1 MKINNK
7 KKDENKRNFRAN
19 LKMIIRALKLT
30 REISGK
36 PLAFSKFLSGLFDA
50 LIVFPNLY
58 LSALILNELAGARDT
73 NTLIRLAAITV
84 GVNAVLLLAKSAAQ
98 RWTNYLHA
106 IFWEQLNSAYSA
118 KLFDMDYCDVEDAEV
133 HQLLSTIRQNAN
145 WGNKGLNR
153 ITGMFSQL
161 ITGAVKIICS
171 VALAVTLF
179 TLKVPESS
187 DLAFMNSP
195 WLLAAVLIVIV
206 IAVIVPPQL
215 SAKGND
221 AINKAAPKARMGNR
235 LSTFYCG
242 WGGLS
247 EINRA
252 KDVRIYRQD
261 NLAADERVYTPGY
274 WSEIFRSEIKKVA
287 GWQSTSNAVTYLIS
301 GAVYAFVALKAL
313 GGAFGVGNVL
323 MYVGAIT
330 YLTAGI
336 GQFINLWVEMVGNNA
351 FLADT
356 FKFFDIPNK
365 MYQGTLSVEKRDD
378 FKYEIEFRDVS
389 FKYPNTDI
397 WALRHVNLKFRIGER
412 LAIVGMNGS
421 GKTTFIKL
429 LCRLYDPT
437 EGEIF
442 LNDFNIRKYD
452 YKQYMDI
459 FSVVFQDFKLLSF
472 PLGQNVAAAK
482 NYDAA
487 KAEKRL
493 DEAGFGQRL
502 SELEHGL
509 DTPLYKDFDE
519 DGVQISG
526 GEAQKIA
533 LARALY
539 KDAPFVIL
547 DEPTAALD
555 PVAEYEVYSK
565 FNTLVGSK
573 TAVFISHRLSSCRF
587 CDDIAVFDEGK
598 LVQRGSHDELLAD
611 EKGKYFELWNAQAQY
626 YR

>member
-1 MKINNK
+1 MKMK
-7 KKDENKRNFRAN
+7 KKDENKRSFIEN
-19 LKMIIRALKLT
+19 LRMILRGMKMT
-30 REISGK
+30 RTISGK

-58 LSALILNELAGARDT
+58 LSALILNELAGTRDT
-73 NTLIRLAAITV
+73 QTLIRLAIITV
-84 GVNAVLLLAKSAAQ
+84 GVNAVLLLAKDAAQ
-98 RWTNYLHA
+98 RWTNYLHS
-106 IFWEQLNSAYSA
+106 IFWEQMNSAYSG
-118 KLFDMDYCDVEDAEV
+118 KLFDMDFCDVEDAEV
-133 HQLLSTIRQNAN
+133 HQLLSTIYQNRN
-145 WGNKGLNR
+145 WGAKGLSR
-153 ITGMFSQL
+153 MTGMFSQL
-161 ITGAVKIICS
+161 TTGAVKIICS
-171 VALAVTLF
+171 VALVITLF
-179 TLKVPESS
+179 TLKVPESG

-195 WLLAAVLIVIV
+195 WLLAAVFTVLA
-206 IAVIVPPQL
+206 IAVMIPPML
-215 SAKGND
+215 SAKAND
-221 AINKAAPKARMGNR
+221 AFAKQAPKARMGNR
-235 LSTFYCG
+235 LFFFYG
-242 WGGLS
+242 GRGGLS
-247 EINRA
+247 SSERA
-252 KDVRIYRQD
+252 MDVRIYQQD
-261 NLAADERVYTPGY
+261 AFAADGRIYPAGY
-274 WSEIFRSEIKKVA
+274 WSTTFRDVIKKMA
-287 GWQSTSNAVTYLIS
+287 GWQGTSNAVTYLMS

-323 MYVGAIT
+323 MYVGAIAS
-330 YLTAGI
+330 LTAGI
-336 GQFINLWVEMVGNNA
+336 GQFVNLWVELVGNNA

-356 FKFFDIPNK
+356 FRFFDIPNK
-365 MYQGTLSVEKRDD
+365 MYQGSLSVEKRDD

-389 FKYPNTDI
+389 FKYPNTDV

-437 EGEIF
+437 EGEIY

-452 YKQYMDI
+452 YKEYMDI
-459 FSVVFQDFKLLSF
+459 FSVVFQDFKLLAF
-472 PLGQNVAAAK
+472 PLGQNVAVAK

-487 KAEKRL
+487 KAEKCL
-493 DEAGFGQRL
+493 NEAGFSQRL

-509 DTPLYKDFDE
+509 DTPLYKDFDK

-565 FNTLVGSK
+565 FNTLVGDK

-587 CDDIAVFDEGK
+587 CDDIAVFDEGQ
-598 LVQRGSHDELLAD
+598 LVQRGSHNELLAD
-611 EKGKYFELWNAQAQY
+611 EKGKYSELWNAQAQY
-626 YR
+626 YK

>member
-1 MKINNK
+1 MKKEDGNK
-7 KKDENKRNFRAN
+7 YSFIENIRMIARGM
-19 LKMIIRALKLT
+19 KMM

-58 LSALILNELAGARDT
+58 LSALILNELAGTRDT
-73 NTLIRLAAITV
+73 QTLIRLAVITV
-84 GVNAVLLLAKSAAQ
+84 GINAVLLLFKSAAQ
-98 RWTNYLHA
+98 RWTNYLHT
-106 IFWEQLNSAYSA
+106 IFWQQMNGAYSN
-118 KLFDMDYCDVEDAEV
+118 KLFDMDFCDVEDAEV
-133 HQLLSTIRQNAN
+133 HQLLSTIRQNSN
-145 WGNKGLNR
+145 WAGRGLSR
-153 ITGMFSQL
+153 LTGMFSQL

-171 VALAVTLF
+171 VVLVITLF

-187 DLAFMNSP
+187 ELAFMNSP
-195 WLLAAVLIVIV
+195 WLLAGVFAVLT
-206 IAVIVPPQL
+206 IAVIVPPML
-215 SAKGND
+215 SAKTND
-221 AINKAAPKARMGNR
+221 LFVKQAPKARMGNR
-235 LSTFYCG
+235 MFSFY
-242 WGGLS
+242 GGGMSQLA
-247 EINRA
+247 RA

-261 NLAADERVYTPGY
+261 NLSSDPRVYKPGY
-274 WSEIFRSEIKKVA
+274 WTENFRDVIKKMA
-287 GWQSTSNAVTYLIS
+287 GWNTMGNAITYLTG

-323 MYVGAIT
+323 MYVGVIT
-330 YLTAGI
+330 NLTAGV
-336 GQFINLWVEMVGNNA
+336 GQFFNLAAELWGNNP
-351 FLADT
+351 FLAEI
-356 FKFFDIPNK
+356 FHFFDIPNK
-365 MYQGTLSVEKRDD
+365 MYQGSLSVEKRDD

-389 FKYPNTDI
+389 FKYPNTDV
-397 WALRHVNLKFRIGER
+397 WALRHVSLKFRIGER

-452 YKQYMDI
+452 YKEYMDI
-459 FSVVFQDFKLLSF
+459 FSVVFQDFKLLAF
-472 PLGQNVAAAK
+472 PLGQNVAVAK
-482 NYDAA
+482 NYDAV
-487 KAEKRL
+487 KAEKCL
-493 DEAGFGQRL
+493 AEAGFSQRL
-502 SELEHGL
+502 SELEQGL
-509 DTPLYKDFDE
+509 ETPLYKDFDK

-565 FNTLVGSK
+565 FNTLVGNK

-598 LVQRGSHDELLAD
+598 LVQRGGHDALLTD

-626 YR
+626 YK

>member
-1 MKINNK
+1 MK
-7 KKDENKRNFRAN
+7 KKENKRGFIENIRMIARG
-19 LKMIIRALKLT
+19 LKMT

-73 NTLIRLAAITV
+73 RTLIRLAVITV
-84 GVNAVLLLAKSAAQ
+84 GVNAILLLAKSAAQ
-98 RWTNYLHA
+98 RWTNYLHS
-106 IFWEQLNSAYSA
+106 IFWQQLNGAYSD
-118 KLFDMDYCDVEDAEV
+118 KLFDMDYYDVEDAEV
-133 HQLLSTIRQNAN
+133 HQLLSTIRQNTN
-145 WGNKGLNR
+145 WGGKGLSR

-171 VALAVTLF
+171 IALAVTLF

-187 DLAFMNSP
+187 ELAFMNSP
-195 WLLAAVLIVIV
+195 WIIAAVFALLAV
-206 IAVIVPPQL
+206 AVIVPPAF
-215 SAKGND
+215 SSKAND
-221 AINKAAPKARMGNR
+221 AWVKQAPKARMGNR
-235 LSTFYCG
+235 MFSFYS
-242 WGGLS
+242 GGLS
-247 EINRA
+247 SLERA
-252 KDVRIYRQD
+252 KDIRVYRQD
-261 NLAADERVYTPGY
+261 NLAADRRVYAPGY
-274 WSEIFRSEIKKVA
+274 WTETFRGVIKKMA
-287 GWQSTSNAVTYLIS
+287 GWRGMSNAVTYLMS

-323 MYVGAIT
+323 MYVGAIAG
-330 YLTAGI
+330 LTDGV
-336 GQFINLWVEMVGNNA
+336 GRFFNLWVDMAGNNA
-351 FLADT
+351 FLAET
-356 FKFFDIPNK
+356 FKFFDIPNR

-389 FKYPNTDI
+389 FKFPNTDD

-452 YKQYMDI
+452 YKQYIDI

-472 PLGQNVAAAK
+472 PLGQNVAVAK
-482 NYDAA
+482 NFDAE
-487 KAEKRL
+487 KAEKCL
-493 DEAGFGQRL
+493 CEAGFGQRL
-502 SELEHGL
+502 SEFEHGL
-509 DTPLYKDFDE
+509 ETPLYKDFDK

-565 FNTLVGSK
+565 FNTLVGGK

-587 CDDIAVFDEGK
+587 CDDIAVFHKGK
-598 LVQRGSHDELLAD
+598 LVQRGGHEELLAD
-611 EKGKYFELWNAQAQY
+611 PNGKYYELWNAQAQY
-626 YR
+626 YK